1 MGLLSH
7 VSFAQ
12 EIIRVS
18 NLDIA
23 PAGFI
28 ENGVRKGIFHDIAKQ
43 VIIEAGFI
51 PEIQLL
57 PYPRVLENLTT
68 GKADMSILI
77 SNEVVEKNC
86 DSLAEISTVQSIV
99 VGLKGTNYPELTS
112 LHGRTVGILRQAKYD
127 ERFEKNSHIRKYE
140 FNSYEQGLKMLFSK
154 RFDAMAG
161 TKISLYYTLAKQ
173 GYSAKLL
180 SQPLVLNSK
189 IISIQYSKNSLHPH
203 AKLKIQ
209 MAAKKLIEQGKIQR
223 IIERYIG
230 SI

>member
-1 MGLLSH
+1 LSAA
-7 VSFAQ
+7 SFSQ

-28 ENGVRKGIFHDIAKQ
+28 EDGVPQGIFHDIAKQ

-77 SNEVVEKNC
+77 SNEVIEKAC
-86 DSLAEISTVQSIV
+86 DALVPISIVQSIV
-99 VGLKGTNYPELTS
+99 VGLKGSEYKDLTS
-112 LHGRTVGILRQAKYD
+112 LHGKTVGILRKAKYD
-127 ERFEKNSHIRKYE
+127 ERFEKNNHIKKYQ
-140 FNSYEQGLKMLFSK
+140 FNSYEQGIQMLFSN

-161 TKISLYYTLAKQ
+161 TKISLYYTLARLDYARKFL
-173 GYSAKLL
+173 GK
-180 SQPLVLNSK
+180 PLVLNSK
-189 IISIQYSKNSLHPH
+189 TISIQYSKNSIHPK
-203 AKLKIQ
+203 AKHKIK
-209 MAAKKLIEQGKIQR
+209 MAAKRLIQQGQIER
-223 IIERYIG
+223 IIERYMGKI
-230 SI
+230 